1 MTGGPI
7 TMNDQRPPV
16 YLGSILLEPNRWPDR
31 PETTYSR
38 LRQLSGIA
46 QGPPLVRVS
55 EWLERAKADGFDGVE
70 LWENH
75 ALLCSDAEFA
85 TLCRPA
91 LPVAVYSS
99 YFGLE
104 DGDAGRR
111 NVALA
116 AVRALGATGVKFNFG
131 ADSARQ
137 AEYLRNLRA
146 WAEQL
151 PDEVRLVCE
160 CHGGSLADTPEGAAS
175 LLAELD
181 APRFQGTVHFVDEY
195 TKRPLA
201 DWLQALGPRL
211 GHVHVGRVVEHGE
224 AAVRE
229 RLRLLRDHGFA
240 GSFTIEFT
248 TGIDWGKPQPTV
260 ETLYANAVADMKRLR
275 EWTEA

>member
-1 MTGGPI
+1 
-7 TMNDQRPPV
+7 MNDLPHSI

-31 PETTYSR
+31 PTTTYGR
-38 LRQLSGIA
+38 LKQLSGIV
-46 QGPPLVRVS
+46 QGPPLIRAS
-55 EWLERAKADGFDGVE
+55 DWLARARADGFDGVE

-116 AVRALGATGVKFNFG
+116 AVQALDAKGVKFNFG
-131 ADSARQ
+131 ADSAKRG
-137 AEYLRNLRA
+137 EYLRNLRA
-146 WAEQL
+146 WAAQL
-151 PDEVRLVCE
+151 PGEVRLVCE

-181 APRFQGTVHFVDEY
+181 PPRFQGTVHFVDEY

-201 DWLQALGPRL
+201 EWLKALGPRL
-211 GHVHVGRVVEHGE
+211 GHVHVGRVVEPGE
-224 AAVRE
+224 TAVRE

-248 TGIDWGKPQPTV
+248 TGIDWGRPQPSV
-260 ETLYANAVADMKRLR
+260 ETLYASAVADLKRLR
-275 EWTEA
+275 EWLEA